1 MTKKNFKSGILILII
16 SKAHAINKN
25 NKNRLN
31 IIPPLKIQ
39 NIKIGART
47 NIDNILLR
55 KLLIICQS
63 FFLFLKIFLKYFA
76 NH

>member
-1 MTKKNFKSGILILII
+1 MTKKNFTSGILILII

-25 NKNRLN
+25 NKNKLN

-47 NIDNILLR
+47 NIDNILCK
-55 KLLIICQS
+55 KLLIIYQN
-63 FFLFLKIFLKYFA
+63 FFLFLKIFLKYLV

>member
-1 MTKKNFKSGILILII
+1 MTKKNFKSSIFIFII
-16 SKAHAINKN
+16 SKVHIISKN

-31 IIPPLKIQ
+31 TSPPLKIQ

>member
-1 MTKKNFKSGILILII
+1 MTKKNFTSGILILII
-16 SKAHAINKN
+16 SKAHTINKN
-25 NKNRLN
+25 NKNKLN

-47 NIDNILLR
+47 NIDNILCK
-55 KLLIICQS
+55 KLLVIYQN
-63 FFLFLKIFLKYFA
+63 FFLFLKIFLIYFA